1 MSPCVK
7 FIERFF
13 CERPKRNEESKNK
26 ERGILVGLKDTLLT
40 TLRRQFMAL
49 RYMNQQL
56 DTPQSLQFSLL
67 NDVSPSPVFPWFVPW
82 FEPLRWYATLD
93 LLTGIKNSKT
103 ESITQEGLES
113 RFCLSET
120 ECQEL

>member
-1 MSPCVK
+1 MK
-7 FIERFF
+7 FIARFVRT
-13 CERPKRNEESKNK
+13 CNEESNV
-26 ERGILVGLKDTLLT
+26 LVGLKDTLLT
-40 TLRRQFMAL
+40 TIRRQFMAL
-49 RYMNQQL
+49 RYMNQHL
-56 DTPQSLQFSLL
+56 DTHRSDLQFSLL
-67 NDVSPSPVFPWFVPW
+67 SDVSLLLVFPW

-113 RFCLSET
+113 REGLSAT